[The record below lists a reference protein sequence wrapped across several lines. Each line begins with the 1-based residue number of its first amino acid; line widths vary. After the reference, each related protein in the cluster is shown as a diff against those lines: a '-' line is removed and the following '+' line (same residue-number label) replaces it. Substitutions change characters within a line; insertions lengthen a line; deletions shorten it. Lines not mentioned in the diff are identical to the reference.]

1 MKKLR
6 KLNLAEVWKL
16 YKLLTPVLES
26 EELEPDYNNL
36 VLLLFEIL
44 EPEQIVEVRKLLFKK
59 PPKVSDP
66 LDYVSLIREGL
77 EYNNFAQFVEFVS
90 EIETWQQ
97 KKKE

>member
-6 KLNLAEVWKL
+6 KLNLTEVWKL
-16 YKLLTPVLES
+16 YKLLIPVLES
-26 EELEPDYNNL
+26 KELEPDYNNM
-36 VLLLFEIL
+36 VLLLFEML

-77 EYNNFAQFVEFVS
+77 EHNNFAQFVEFVS